1 MGFEYAGGELVP
13 FFALASEKLIE
24 FPQKTIDAF
33 LKRIYL
39 RIPALQGGVDKEMWR
54 ETYNQFTDAIKTGFG
69 EVEWGKPD
77 WMLNQ
82 NLKYNAATFAAFKN
96 HAETKEIQ
104 KLLFDGDKVRKWE
117 DFRDKALTISDTYN
131 KRWLQT
137 EYNHATQSS
146 RIARK
151 WQDAVGD
158 ADLYPNLKYVTAGD
172 ERVRHSHRDLNGA
185 IYPINDPFWNTYTP
199 PNGWGCRCSIRP
211 TDQPA
216 KNASGLPEIPT
227 GFDNNPGQ
235 SGMLFTK
242 DLAYFKGASKAEK
255 AYLENVVGKLV
266 RKPEDVKKHWEKYH
280 AYGEEWEKAGFN
292 YDNGGY
298 NVYHQKHQ
306 FDPKTGIYEK
316 NTTELLVNQGHQ
328 IELLDEKT
336 GSKQFDTYFM
346 GKPTD
351 IKVVFS
357 EAKIVTRG
365 GEAAKQGANNVIFYL
380 TKDIPKKY
388 LYSRFRNLYNTHDK
402 ITDIWYVKDGELH
415 NYKK

>member
-1 MGFEYAGGELVP
+1 MRSPAIHGG
-13 FFALASEKLIE
+13 
-24 FPQKTIDAF
+24 DA
-33 LKRIYL
+33 
-39 RIPALQGGVDKEMWR
+39 GVDKEMWR

-69 EVEWGKPD
+69 EVEWGQPD

-96 HAETKEIQ
+96 HAESKEIQ
-104 KLLFDGDKVRKWE
+104 KLLTTEGTDGFKPVSWK
-117 DFRDKALTISDTYN
+117 DFRDKALLISEKYN

-137 EYNHATQSS
+137 EYNHAVQSS
-146 RIARK
+146 RMARK

-172 ERVRHSHRDLNGA
+172 ERVRHSHKDLNGA
-185 IYPINDPFWNTYTP
+185 IYPINDPFWSTYYP
-199 PNGWGCRCSIRP
+199 PNGWGCRCTVRP
-211 TDQPA
+211 TDQPTKQA
-216 KNASGLPEIPT
+216 AGLPEIPK

-280 AYGEEWEKAGFN
+280 AYGEEWQRAGFN
-292 YDNGGY
+292 YYNGGY
-298 NVYHQKHQ
+298 NVYHKKHQ

-316 NTTELLVNQGHQ
+316 NTAELLANQGHQ

-388 LYSRFRNLYNTHDK
+388 LFSRFRNLYNTHDK